1 MHANNRIISPFVAVI
16 FFFMILMIMQVY
28 ALMHIAKGQFARWKR
43 YQKVCSSDNEAKE
56 KDMEGICEWL
66 EQVPSIYLSFPRLSL
81 CFLSY
86 LFSAAKYCKLNWKLE
101 NPIFFQNLNWNWNWK
116 EVKILR
122 SMYGYLLLVIL
133 SHVTSISEYPT
144 GFDPILLV

>member
-1 MHANNRIISPFVAVI
+1 VHANSRIISPFVAVI

-86 LFSAAKYCKLNWKLE
+86 FSQIVERTTRTRRRASRPAL
-101 NPIFFQNLNWNWNWK
+101 
-116 EVKILR
+116 LR
-122 SMYGYLLLVIL
+122 CCAPSRML
-133 SHVTSISEYPT
+133 SPGARARTKTSWSS
-144 GFDPILLV
+144 